1 MSRDKIIIDAPVI
14 ISCGDKCRLQSNIG
28 YLDETYNIY
37 YEYDK
42 KYSDYICDETCD
54 PFLLIMYATAI
65 YIDAVIICKGPIT
78 KQLYYQITHYH
89 MPLLAASIDA
99 YHVVDISAELVSEV
113 PSDNLTN
120 TAALFS
126 AGVDSFYTL
135 LGRLGKDD
143 DAYNPITHLVF
154 NNLGALTKELDTAN
168 VLFEEKVR
176 RIAAIAD
183 GFQLE
188 LVAVNSNILEITSD
202 LPGAVSSPDFYKNA
216 GAVYGLKRLFGTCYW
231 SSAGGIA
238 PGAFA
243 TLDDMAPFDF
253 YNTSLISVRDL
264 RFYLMDLTASRLDK
278 VKAIADDSIVQKHLQ
293 TCHGDNDSK
302 CFKCSRTLAELYALD
317 RLDDYYDVFDID
329 WYKAHL
335 NDRLGYTLGDKN
347 EWYHGYCQEILEA
360 AKDNGVSI
368 PIGAWFMAIFKW
380 RPTLFLKRTLKNS
393 SFFRSIYERFDIR
406 HKLNFE

>member
-65 YIDAVIICKGPIT
+65 YIDADIICKGPIT

-135 LGRLGKDD
+135 LGR
-143 DAYNPITHLVF
+143 
-154 NNLGALTKELDTAN
+154 
-168 VLFEEKVR
+168 
-176 RIAAIAD
+176 
-183 GFQLE
+183 
-188 LVAVNSNILEITSD
+188 
-202 LPGAVSSPDFYKNA
+202 
-216 GAVYGLKRLFGTCYW
+216 
-231 SSAGGIA
+231 
-238 PGAFA
+238 
-243 TLDDMAPFDF
+243 
-253 YNTSLISVRDL
+253 
-264 RFYLMDLTASRLDK
+264 
-278 VKAIADDSIVQKHLQ
+278 
-293 TCHGDNDSK
+293 
-302 CFKCSRTLAELYALD
+302 
-317 RLDDYYDVFDID
+317 
-329 WYKAHL
+329 
-335 NDRLGYTLGDKN
+335 
-347 EWYHGYCQEILEA
+347 
-360 AKDNGVSI
+360 
-368 PIGAWFMAIFKW
+368 
-380 RPTLFLKRTLKNS
+380 
-393 SFFRSIYERFDIR
+393 
-406 HKLNFE
+406 